1 MAGPCFF
8 CGFFSWLPSSAWG
21 QSKRRIWHGRTRRHL
36 PWLRAHRL
44 GRIYVP
50 TSRKASTARAK
61 NLRRGRYEKTVHVAA
76 RSSRWLRER
85 KRPNKRLPA
94 STPMRK
100 HLERLRWRLVL
111 GGQNSRYT
119 GRSARMN
126 RWRIRRPKKV
136 KKREPLLTEKQ
147 VEMLAVL
154 AILLVGETVKGKTAR
169 AILVFIITFIGCL
182 LAGEAGPNMLLTLL
196 LPEH

>member
-1 MAGPCFF
+1 
-8 CGFFSWLPSSAWG
+8 
-21 QSKRRIWHGRTRRHL
+21 
-36 PWLRAHRL
+36 
-44 GRIYVP
+44 
-50 TSRKASTARAK
+50 
-61 NLRRGRYEKTVHVAA
+61 
-76 RSSRWLRER
+76 
-85 KRPNKRLPA
+85 
-94 STPMRK
+94 
-100 HLERLRWRLVL
+100 
-111 GGQNSRYT
+111 
-119 GRSARMN
+119 MN